1 MAMTND
7 HANRENET
15 LNGSE
20 NNDDTAT
27 QNSDTNANASGPET
41 QTAYFAGGC
50 FWGVERYFQG
60 VDGVTATQVGYAQS
74 RKENPS
80 YEEVCS
86 GATDAAETV
95 RVDYDTK
102 RVTLRTLTLL
112 FLDVI
117 DPFSVDRQG
126 NDTGRQYRT
135 AMFYLDEV
143 QKAIYDKAL
152 QQLVTREGRE
162 AAVIVEPLRNFYPAE
177 GYHQDYLD
185 KNPGG
190 YCHIPV
196 AKLMNVG
203 KRQRYIESIWRLD
216 PEQYA
221 VTQEAAT
228 ERPFANKYDQN
239 FEPGIYV
246 DVVSG
251 EPLFLS
257 TDKFDAGCGWPAF
270 SKPID
275 NSALTEHRDTRI
287 PGRPRIEIRTA
298 DSQIHLGHVF
308 DDGPRDRGGLRYC
321 MNSASLRFVPREKM
335 EAQGYGKYLKLL
347 DEAQ

>member
-1 MAMTND
+1 MT
-7 HANRENET
+7 
-15 LNGSE
+15 S
-20 NNDDTAT
+20 TA
-27 QNSDTNANASGPET
+27 DIAGKTNNASETGSNGNGEATANGNGGHTDT

-60 VDGVTATQVGYAQS
+60 VDGVTDTQVGYAQS

-86 GATDAAETV
+86 GQTDAAETV
-95 RVDYDTK
+95 RVNYDPV

-117 DPFSVDRQG
+117 DPFSVDQQG
-126 NDTGRQYRT
+126 NDKGRQYRT

-143 QKAIYDKAL
+143 QKAVYDKAL
-152 QQLVTREGRE
+152 RQLATREGRE
-162 AAVIVEPLRNFYPAE
+162 SAVIVEPLRNFYPAE
-177 GYHQDYLD
+177 AYHQDYLD

-196 AKLMNVG
+196 AKLLNVG
-203 KRQRYIESIWRLD
+203 KRQRYIERVWDLD

-257 TDKFDAGCGWPAF
+257 TDKFDARCGWPAVLQADRQLGF
-270 SKPID
+270 DRAPRHQ
-275 NSALTEHRDTRI
+275 AAGTATHRDPHRRLTDPSGPCLRRRAA
-287 PGRPRIEIRTA
+287 GSRGLALLHELRLAALRAARP
-298 DSQIHLGHVF
+298 
-308 DDGPRDRGGLRYC
+308 DGGAGVRQ
-321 MNSASLRFVPREKM
+321 VP
-335 EAQGYGKYLKLL
+335 EA
-347 DEAQ
+347 A

>member
-1 MAMTND
+1 MNTNTD
-7 HANRENET
+7 NSTTTNGTGQNENPHGYE
-15 LNGSE
+15 
-20 NNDDTAT
+20 
-27 QNSDTNANASGPET
+27 SGAKT

-60 VDGVTATQVGYAQS
+60 VDGVTDTQVGYAQS

-95 RVDYDTK
+95 RVTYDPK

-152 QQLVTREGRE
+152 QQLAAREGRE

-190 YCHIPV
+190 YCHISV

-275 NSALTEHRDTRI
+275 GSSLTEHRDTRL

-298 DSQIHLGHVF
+298 DTQIHLGHVF

-335 EAQGYGKYLKLL
+335 EAQGYGKYLPLL
-347 DEAQ
+347 DKAQ

>member
-1 MAMTND
+1 M
-7 HANRENET
+7 
-15 LNGSE
+15 
-20 NNDDTAT
+20 TAT
-27 QNSDTNANASGPET
+27 TDGEGDDMTSDNGQTNQTDGTASSSSATAATSAPT

-50 FWGVERYFQG
+50 FWGLERYMQG

-74 RKENPS
+74 RKESPS

-95 RVDYDTK
+95 KVVFEPTK
-102 RVTLRTLTLL
+102 VTLRTLTLL

-117 DPFSVDRQG
+117 DPFSVDQQG
-126 NDTGRQYRT
+126 NDTGRQYRSG
-135 AMFYLDEV
+135 MFYLNDD
-143 QKAIYDKAL
+143 QKAVFATAL
-152 QQLVTREGRE
+152 HELQAREGRE
-162 AAVIVEPLRNFYPAE
+162 PAVLVEPLRNFYPAE
-177 GYHQDYLD
+177 TYHQDYLE

-190 YCHIPV
+190 YCHISV
-196 AKLMNVG
+196 AKLMNVR
-203 KRQRYIESIWRLD
+203 KRQRYIERVWSLN

-228 ERPFANKYDQN
+228 ERPFANAYDQN

-251 EPLFLS
+251 KPLFLS

-275 NSALTEHRDTRI
+275 GKALTEHRDTSI
-287 PGRPRIEIRTA
+287 PGRPRIEVRTA

-321 MNSASLRFVPREKM
+321 MNSASLRFVPRDRM
-335 EAQGYGKYLKLL
+335 EAEGYGQYVKLL
-347 DEAQ
+347 DEATE